1 MKRLSWVL
9 ALALACGGD
18 DDVLVDAG
26 FEDAAVDAGFDAGSD
41 AGTDGGSDAGV
52 DGGPPL
58 LACPTFAEAVQAG
71 QTPVETTDA
80 LREISGVAASRRNP
94 GVLWVH
100 NDSGDRP
107 RVSAITPAGARAAV
121 FELEGAEAVDW
132 EDVAVGPGP
141 VDGTSYLYLADV
153 GDNLML
159 RPTVQVYRVPEPEV
173 DASTTVARTTL
184 SGVERLELD
193 YPDGAHNCETAFVD
207 PRNGDLYLV
216 TKSADGVSPVF
227 RAAAPLAAGST
238 LVLERVAELAFGRS
252 PLVGNPE
259 TTGGD
264 LTASGDSLAIRSYT
278 HAYFWWVGES
288 ESIGAALLREPCPIP
303 QHAERQG
310 EALGFAADGSGYYTI
325 SEGQPEPIWFY
336 ARE

>member
-1 MKRLSWVL
+1 MKRLLLGL

-18 DDVLVDAG
+18 DDVEVDAG
-26 FEDAAVDAGFDAGSD
+26 WPEDAAVDAGSDAGFDAGV
-41 AGTDGGSDAGV
+41 DGGSDAGV

-58 LACPTFAEAVQAG
+58 LACPSFAEAVQTG
-71 QTPVETTDA
+71 QTPVEATDA
-80 LREISGVAASRRNP
+80 LREISGVAASRRNR

-107 RVSAITPAGARAAV
+107 RVSAITPAGVRAAV
-121 FELEGAEAVDW
+121 FELEGADAVDW

-141 VDGTSYLYLADV
+141 TEGTSYLYLADV

-173 DASTTVARTTL
+173 DSSTTAPRTTL

-193 YPDGAHNCETAFVD
+193 YPDGAHNCETVLVD

-238 LVLERVAELAFGRS
+238 IVLERVAELTFGTA
-252 PLVGNPE
+252 PLIGNPE

-264 LTASGDSLAIRSYT
+264 LTPTGDGLAIRSYT
-278 HAYFWWVGES
+278 HAYFWWVGAS
-288 ESIGAALLREPCPIP
+288 ESIAAALRRAPCPIP
-303 QHAERQG
+303 LHPERQG
-310 EALGFAADGSGYYTI
+310 
-325 SEGQPEPIWFY
+325 
-336 ARE
+336 